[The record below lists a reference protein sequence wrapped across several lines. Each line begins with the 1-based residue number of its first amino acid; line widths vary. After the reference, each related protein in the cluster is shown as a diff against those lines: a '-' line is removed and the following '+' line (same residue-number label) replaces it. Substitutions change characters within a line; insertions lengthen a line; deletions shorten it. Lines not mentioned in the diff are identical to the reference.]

1 MGEVYR
7 AYDTT
12 LRRPLAIKVL
22 REGRGGPDDQLLRE
36 AQSAS
41 ALNHAAICT
50 VYEIGAEQGS
60 AFIAME
66 YVDGESLAA
75 KIARGPLEVG
85 DVVRWGM
92 DVADA
97 LSHAHERGVIH
108 RDLKA
113 ANVIVSTSGRPKIV
127 DFGLARRLDAQ
138 MAAASTVGT
147 APRGTERGH
156 ALRHGPRTGQG
167 DDRRSTHRHLGAR
180 HPAVRDGFGPSA
192 VHRPQPGGADGVDP
206 ARSACPSPP
215 DAGGGADS
223 HGDRDLPGK
232 GSCQS
237 LSARREHQVR
247 APGFRLARFGSR
259 RGNARTGRAH
269 AAAAT
274 ADARTDTEGERVCRP
289 RTRAWPAHR
298 RLEARQRGPA
308 STVSGGRRTGNRQD
322 APVGRVRAPLR
333 RRAGHGAGWSLR
345 RRGTGALP
353 ALRRGARMVRPGLP
367 RSVAAIGDPRPAA
380 ASWGRLRQSSSSA
393 CPTCPHRRR

>member
-1 MGEVYR
+1 MIGAGGMGEVYR

-22 REGRGGPDDQLLRE
+22 REGNRNGPDHRLLRE

-75 KIARGPLEVG
+75 KIARGPLDVG

-92 DVADA
+92 DIADA

-127 DFGLARRLDAQ
+127 DFGLAHRLEAQ
-138 MAAASTVGT
+138 IATASTVGIAT
-147 APRGTERGH
+147 AADLSAGTPYAMAPEQVR
-156 ALRHGPRTGQG
+156 ATTV
-167 DDRRSTHRHLGAR
+167 DRRTDIWALGILLYEMVSGRQPFTGHSVAELMASIMR
-180 HPAVRDGFGPSA
+180 DPPAPLRLT
-192 VHRPQPGGADGVDP
+192 P
-206 ARSACPSPP
+206 AAEPIRTVIETCLAK
-215 DAGGGADS
+215 DS
-223 HGDRDLPGK
+223 R
-232 GSCQS
+232 QS

-247 APGFRLARFGSR
+247 APGFWFARFGSGP
-259 RGNARTGRAH
+259 GNAGTGRAY
-269 AAAAT
+269 AAAGTSA
-274 ADARTDTEGERVCRP
+274 AGTDTKGERVCRP

-308 STVSGGRRTGNRQD
+308 STVPGGRRTRNRQD

-333 RRAGHGAGWSLR
+333 RRAGHGAGRSLR
-345 RRGTGALP
+345 
-353 ALRRGARMVRPGLP
+353 
-367 RSVAAIGDPRPAA
+367 
-380 ASWGRLRQSSSSA
+380 
-393 CPTCPHRRR
+393 